1 MMRRVLPTP
10 DLLEARVA
18 EMFALWRVPP
28 GAPVPVSWNSRLR
41 TTAGRAFYREGR
53 IELNPELLER
63 SPDHVD
69 TVLVH
74 EAAHVAAYRLF
85 GSHCPAHGRHW
96 RGLMRLAGLPPDV
109 THQLPIPRGRR
120 SRRSERL
127 YLRVC
132 DACGNRRIARIVRYD
147 ACACGAARR
156 FLVLRAPA
164 TGGGLDA
171 LRNLSLAEVRER
183 CGSASN

>member
-1 MMRRVLPTP
+1 MMRAVLPP
-10 DLLEARVA
+10 IEDLHARVA

-28 GAPVPVSWNSRLR
+28 GPAVSVSWNSRLR
-41 TTAGRAFYREGR
+41 STAGRAFYREGR

-74 EAAHVAAYRLF
+74 EAAHVAAHRMF
-85 GSHCPAHGRHW
+85 GDHCPAHGRHW

-109 THQLPIPRGRR
+109 THSLPVPRARR
-120 SRRSERL
+120 SRRSERI

-132 DACGNRRIARIVRYD
+132 DACGNRRIARTVRYD
-147 ACACGAARR
+147 ACACGAGRR
-156 FLVLRAPA
+156 FHVLRAPA
-164 TGGGLDA
+164 TSGGLDA

-183 CGSASN
+183 CGAASS

>member
-1 MMRRVLPTP
+1 VLPP
-10 DLLEARVA
+10 IEDLEERVA
-18 EMFALWRVPP
+18 EMFVRWRVPP
-28 GAPVPVSWNSRLR
+28 GDKVTVTWNSRLR
-41 TTAGRAFYREGR
+41 STAGRAFYRDGR

-74 EAAHVAAYRLF
+74 EAAHVAAHRLF
-85 GSHCPAHGRHW
+85 GAHCPAHGRHW

-109 THQLPIPRGRR
+109 THSLPVPRKARS
-120 SRRSERL
+120 SRRERI

-132 DACGNRRIARIVRYD
+132 DACGDRRIARTVRYD
-147 ACACGAARR
+147 ECRCGARNR

-164 TGGGLDA
+164 TSGGLDA
-171 LRNLSLAEVRER
+171 LRNIALAEVRER
-183 CGSASN
+183 CAINRAAP